1 MKYSDKKS
9 INKPNK
15 GQTFLFS
22 EVDFIKRNPEL
33 TQPAVFESKLDVIIG
48 IDCIYYIGA
57 GNCTARGDAF
67 DCEECE
73 DYKRI
78 NGDEPDDE

>member
-22 EVDFIKRNPEL
+22 EVDFIKRNP
-33 TQPAVFESKLDVIIG
+33 
-48 IDCIYYIGA
+48 
-57 GNCTARGDAF
+57 N
-67 DCEECE
+67 
-73 DYKRI
+73 
-78 NGDEPDDE
+78 